1 MPVYPIQCANC
12 GPQETFKTMSE
23 ARQSDLLECP
33 VCDRPR
39 PRLIVLPQFTEDRL
53 RFWKGPLGNGYSTA
67 LGERMPETRTERD
80 ALALKKGVEFLG
92 KSEFLASNPEAAEA
106 VDYKSYVDSGGQHTP
121 VLPADTSPFI
131 SKPAW
136 AEPLVG

>member
-1 MPVYPIQCANC
+1 MN
-12 GPQETFKTMSE
+12 
-23 ARQSDLLECP
+23 
-33 VCDRPR
+33 
-39 PRLIVLPQFTEDRL
+39 
-53 RFWKGPLGNGYSTA
+53 NGYSTA
-67 LGERMPETRTERD
+67 LGEQMPPTRAERD

-106 VDYKSYVDSGGQHTP
+106 VSYKQHVDSGGHHAP

-136 AEPLVG
+136 ANDLVK

>member
-1 MPVYPIQCANC
+1 MA
-12 GPQETFKTMSE
+12 
-23 ARQSDLLECP
+23 A
-33 VCDRPR
+33 
-39 PRLIVLPQFTEDRL
+39 
-53 RFWKGPLGNGYSTA
+53 
-67 LGERMPETRTERD
+67 ER
-80 ALALKKGVEFLG
+80 GVEFLG

-106 VDYKSYVDSGGQHTP
+106 VDYKRYVDSGGHHAP